1 MDCSFEET
9 LASLACISTVV
20 VARGLR
26 STNSTPLLRIVHIH
40 LISFAMRHV
49 PSLGGR
55 YWGKCCFSLKID
67 RNAMSVLRITFL
79 LFADT
84 IDVQSPTLSRGCC
97 TQLAHLMPSHFP
109 KATFCLLQ
117 KDFAVNPLKE
127 TAKKIDRAR
136 HQQDNEPKHHVYFS
150 VSVYRH
156 DVMCTSRENAIMVM
170 HS

>member
-26 STNSTPLLRIVHIH
+26 STNSTPLLSIVHIH

-67 RNAMSVLRITFL
+67 SNAMSVLRITFL
-79 LFADT
+79 LLADT

-117 KDFAVNPLKE
+117 KDFAVNRS
-127 TAKKIDRAR
+127 KK
-136 HQQDNEPKHHVYFS
+136 QQRKLIGPDTNKTMSQNIMFAFRSACTDMTSCAHHVK
-150 VSVYRH
+150 
-156 DVMCTSRENAIMVM
+156 M
-170 HS
+170 HYGHM